1 MLPFILAVLFT
12 ISLYLLMRAF
22 PKYGINPFQ
31 AVVFNYYACL
41 ATGLVLMPDRSA
53 LAMVDWTATP
63 TLITIAL
70 GTMFVIVFLLIGQ
83 TATKSGVT
91 TATLSSDL
99 SLVIPVVFGLF
110 VFKNTNKDF
119 TVWNYLGIV
128 LAVVAVAMSAIKRR
142 QTGPSVRSGVGNQKM
157 SGAAW
162 FFPVLLFLA
171 SGTNNTLINYLSSQF
186 YKPDQMTLFM
196 IIACIGAIIV
206 GTSLLIYRILI
217 TNEVVTLKNVLGGLL
232 LGVPNFLSLY
242 FLLKALAA
250 FGNSA
255 AFVFPIYNV
264 MTIIASSFA
273 AWLLF
278 KERLETVN
286 KIGLVLAIIAIV
298 LISYQEILS
307 SF

>member
-1 MLPFILAVLFT
+1 MLSFILAVLFT

-22 PKYGINPFQ
+22 PKFGINPFQ

-53 LAMVDWTATP
+53 LGLVDWTATP
-63 TLITIAL
+63 TLITLAL

-83 TATKSGVT
+83 TATRSGVT

-110 VFKNTNKDF
+110 VFKNTNKIF
-119 TVWNYLGIV
+119 TVLNYSGIV
-128 LAVVAVAMSAIKRR
+128 LAVVAVAMSAIKKANKKSEGK
-142 QTGPSVRSGVGNQKM
+142 QISS
-157 SGAAW
+157 AAW

-186 YKPDQMTLFM
+186 YGPDQTTLFM
-196 IIACIGAIIV
+196 IIACIGAIVV
-206 GTSLLIYRILI
+206 GTSLLVYRVLA
-217 TNEVVTLKNVLGGLL
+217 TNEVVTLKNILGGVV
-232 LGVPNFLSLY
+232 LGVPNFLSLF

-278 KERLETVN
+278 KEKLERIN
-286 KIGLVLAIIAIV
+286 KIGLVLAIVAIV
-298 LISYQEILS
+298 MISYQEILS

>member
-1 MLPFILAVLFT
+1 MLSFILAVLFT

-22 PKYGINPFQ
+22 PKYGVNPFQ

-53 LAMVDWTATP
+53 LGLVDWTATP
-63 TLITIAL
+63 TLITVAL

-99 SLVIPVVFGLF
+99 SLVIPVIFGLF
-110 VFKNTNKDF
+110 VFKNTNKVF
-119 TVWNYLGIV
+119 TFWNYTGIV
-128 LAVVAVAMSAIKRR
+128 LAVVAVAMSAIKKS
-142 QTGPSVRSGVGNQKM
+142 QKVAVKNQKI
-157 SGAAW
+157 SSAAW
-162 FFPVLLFLA
+162 FFPILLFLA

-186 YKPDQMTLFM
+186 YAPDQMTLFM

-206 GTSLLIYRILI
+206 GTTLLIYRILVRG
-217 TNEVVTLKNVLGGLL
+217 EVVTLKNVLGGLL

-242 FLLKALAA
+242 FLLKALAV

-264 MTIIASSFA
+264 LTIVASSFA

-278 KERLETVN
+278 KEKLESIN
-286 KIGLVLAIIAIV
+286 KIGLVLAIVAII

>member
-1 MLPFILAVLFT
+1 MLSFILAVLFT

-22 PKYGINPFQ
+22 PQYGINPFQ

-41 ATGLVLMPDRSA
+41 ATGLVLMPDRSVFGT
-53 LAMVDWTATP
+53 VDWAATP
-63 TLITIAL
+63 TLTTLAL

-119 TVWNYLGIV
+119 TFLNYLGIV
-128 LAVVAVAMSAIKRR
+128 LAVVAVAMSAIKKSNR
-142 QTGPSVRSGVGNQKM
+142 QSEGQKIN
-157 SGAAW
+157 SAAW

-171 SGTNNTLINYLSSQF
+171 SGANNTLINYLSSQF
-186 YKPDQMTLFM
+186 YAPDQMTLFM
-196 IIACIGAIIV
+196 IIACIGAIVV
-206 GTSLLIYRILI
+206 GTSLLVYRVLTI
-217 TNEVVTLKNVLGGLL
+217 NETITLKNVLGGLL
-232 LGVPNFLSLY
+232 LGIPNFLSLY

-278 KERLETVN
+278 KEKLEFIN
-286 KIGLVLAIIAIV
+286 KIGLLLAILAI
-298 LISYQEILS
+298 LLLSYQEILS

>member
-1 MLPFILAVLFT
+1 
-12 ISLYLLMRAF
+12 
-22 PKYGINPFQ
+22 
-31 AVVFNYYACL
+31 
-41 ATGLVLMPDRSA
+41 
-53 LAMVDWTATP
+53 
-63 TLITIAL
+63 
-70 GTMFVIVFLLIGQ
+70 MFVIVFLLIGQ

>member
-1 MLPFILAVLFT
+1 MLSFALAVLFT

-22 PKYGINPFQ
+22 PQYGVDPFQ

-41 ATGLVLMPDRSA
+41 ATGLVLMPDRSVFSS
-53 LAMVDWTATP
+53 VDWTSTP
-63 TLITIAL
+63 TLLTVSL

-91 TATLSSDL
+91 VATLSSDL
-99 SLVIPVVFGLF
+99 SLVIPVIFGLF

-119 TVWNYLGIV
+119 TSLNYLGII
-128 LAVVAVAMSAIKRR
+128 LAVFAVILSAFKKSKIRE
-142 QTGPSVRSGVGNQKM
+142 TSVRRSV
-157 SGAAW
+157 W
-162 FFPVLLFLA
+162 FFPVLLFLF
-171 SGTNNTLINYLSSQF
+171 SGSNNTLINYLSNQF
-186 YKPDQMTLFM
+186 YRPDQTTLFM

-206 GTSLLIYRILI
+206 GTSLLIYRVLFHGLS
-217 TNEVVTLKNVLGGLL
+217 VHWKNIVGGIM

-255 AFVFPIYNV
+255 AFVFPIYNIL
-264 MTIIASSFA
+264 TIMASSFA

-278 KERLETVN
+278 KEKLEPIN
-286 KIGLVLAIIAIV
+286 KIGLALAVVAIV
-298 LISYQEILS
+298 LISYQEIQS